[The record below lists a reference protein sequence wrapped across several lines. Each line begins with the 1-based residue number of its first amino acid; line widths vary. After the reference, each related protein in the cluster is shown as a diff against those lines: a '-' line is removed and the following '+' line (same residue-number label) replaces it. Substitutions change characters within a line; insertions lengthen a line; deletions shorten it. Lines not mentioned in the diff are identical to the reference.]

1 MSLRRLGIFLPV
13 LAASSLA
20 LSCSNLCLALEST
33 ALESPSASQT
43 SNETAAQT
51 KINTEKK
58 TDLKP
63 IFLWKCKKD
72 NQTIYLVGT
81 IHVAR
86 PGFYPLPLEM
96 QKALAESK
104 ILFVEADALQI
115 SPEKIIETL
124 KRVGT
129 YPPGASLSEH
139 LSDTTKDA
147 LNQYLEWSG
156 ESLSM
161 YQPYKP
167 WVVSQILT
175 SAALRRAGYK
185 SELGIDRHLL
195 AIAHDSSKKIIPLE
209 SVDSQLNLMG
219 GFNKETQDKQ
229 LLGSI
234 LSLRDAKTQLEKI
247 ESSWKNGD
255 ADGLAACCVDST
267 EKDKAKDK
275 DLEAARVAILDKRNQ
290 SMLSDVKKNL
300 PENSTVMIAVG
311 AAHLVGEQG
320 LLAKLKGEN
329 FSIEQLTTAQ
339 KKATSSINFGGNNLK
354 SLYFPEGL
362 FRIML
367 PAEPEVK
374 YETVNGIRMVDYAYS
389 NLGGV
394 MAVSYIVL
402 PSAIQSAERQQQF
415 MQLVA
420 SAILK
425 NMKGSNSTCLPIA
438 NASST
443 NNAAMQL
450 SCKLPSKNGM
460 TNQATYFRSRM
471 IASGRRLYL
480 VGGQGSADFFK
491 SKLFSQFEN
500 SLEIIPE
507 SGYAAAPASRNSN
520 IGQNG
525 FSSNN
530 LSQRSSAHNRS
541 SSSLKPNS
549 ITNSTWPGLSNSSTK
564 FDFEAARKE
573 QQRKSD
579 ELRHRLHSDFN
590 QVRQQLQNNR

>member
-1 MSLRRLGIFLPV
+1 MNLRREGIFLPV
-13 LAASSLA
+13 LLASSIA
-20 LSCSNLCLALEST
+20 LSCNNLGLALESST
-33 ALESPSASQT
+33 LESASASQPT
-43 SNETAAQT
+43 
-51 KINTEKK
+51 TEKK
-58 TDLKP
+58 SDLKP
-63 IFLWKCKKD
+63 IFLWKCKKG

-115 SPEKIIETL
+115 SPEKITETL
-124 KRVGT
+124 KRVGI

-195 AIAHDSSKKIIPLE
+195 ASAHDSGKKIIPLE
-209 SVDSQLNLMG
+209 SVDSQLNLMA
-219 GFNKETQDKQ
+219 GFNQETQDKQ

-234 LSLRDAKTQLEKI
+234 LALREAKTQLEKI
-247 ESSWKNGD
+247 ENSWKNGD
-255 ADGLAACCVDST
+255 ADALAACCIDVTS
-267 EKDKAKDK
+267 KDQDKDK

-290 SMLSDVKKNL
+290 SMLTDVKKNL
-300 PENSTVMIAVG
+300 PESSIAMVAVG

-339 KKATSSINFGGNNLK
+339 KKTTSSINFGGNNLK

-394 MAVSYIVL
+394 LAVSYIVL

-425 NMKGSNSTCLPIA
+425 NMKGTNSTCLPVA

-443 NNAAMQL
+443 HNAAMQL

-491 SKLFSQFEN
+491 LFSQFEN

-520 IGQNG
+520 FGQSN
-525 FSSNN
+525 FSPKSFA
-530 LSQRSSAHNRS
+530 QDRS
-541 SSSLKPNS
+541 SSSLRPSS
-549 ITNSTWPGLSNSSTK
+549 ITNSTWPGLSNSGTK
-564 FDFEAARKE
+564 FDFEAARK
-573 QQRKSD
+573 QQMQKSD
-579 ELRHRLHSDFN
+579 ELRRKVQGDFDR
-590 QVRQQLQNNR
+590 VRQQLQNSR

>member
-1 MSLRRLGIFLPV
+1 MNLRREGIFLRV
-13 LAASSLA
+13 LLASSIA
-20 LSCSNLCLALEST
+20 LSCNNLGLALESST
-33 ALESPSASQT
+33 LESASASQAT
-43 SNETAAQT
+43 
-51 KINTEKK
+51 TEQK

-63 IFLWKCKKD
+63 IFLWKCKKG

-104 ILFVEADALQI
+104 ILFVEADALQVG
-115 SPEKIIETL
+115 PEKITETL
-124 KRVGT
+124 KRVGI
-129 YPPGASLSEH
+129 YPPGDSLSEH

-175 SAALRRAGYK
+175 SAALRKAGYK

-195 AIAHDSSKKIIPLE
+195 ASAHDSGKKIIPLE

-219 GFNKETQDKQ
+219 GFNKDTQDKQ

-234 LSLRDAKTQLEKI
+234 LSLRDVKTQLEKI
-247 ESSWKNGD
+247 ENSWKSGD
-255 ADGLAACCVDST
+255 AEALAACCVDVT
-267 EKDKAKDK
+267 GKDQDKDK

-290 SMLSDVKKNL
+290 SMLNDVKKNL
-300 PENSTVMIAVG
+300 PESSTTMVAVG

-354 SLYFPEGL
+354 PLYFPEGL

-402 PSAIQSAERQQQF
+402 PSAIQSAEKQQQF

-425 NMKGSNSTCLPIA
+425 NMKGTNATCLPIA

-443 NNAAMQL
+443 QNAVMQL

-491 SKLFSQFEN
+491 SKLFSQFES

-525 FSSNN
+525 FSSSNF
-530 LSQRSSAHNRS
+530 SQRSSAQNRS

-549 ITNSTWPGLSNSSTK
+549 ITNSTWPGLSNSGTK

-579 ELRHRLHSDFN
+579 ELRSKVRGDFER
-590 QVRQQLQNNR
+590 VRQQLQNNR

>member
-1 MSLRRLGIFLPV
+1 MNLRREGIFLPV
-13 LAASSLA
+13 LLASSIA
-20 LSCSNLCLALEST
+20 LSCNNLGLALESST
-33 ALESPSASQT
+33 LESASASQPT
-43 SNETAAQT
+43 
-51 KINTEKK
+51 TEKK
-58 TDLKP
+58 SDLKP
-63 IFLWKCKKD
+63 IFLWKCKKG

-104 ILFVEADALQI
+104 ILFVEADALEI
-115 SPEKIIETL
+115 SPEKITETL
-124 KRVGT
+124 KRVGI

-195 AIAHDSSKKIIPLE
+195 ASAHDSGKKIIPLE
-209 SVDSQLNLMG
+209 SVDSQLNLMA

-234 LSLRDAKTQLEKI
+234 LALSEAKTQLEKI
-247 ESSWKNGD
+247 ENSWKNGD
-255 ADGLAACCVDST
+255 ADALAACCIDVTS
-267 EKDKAKDK
+267 KDQDKDK

-290 SMLSDVKKNL
+290 SMLTDVKKNL
-300 PENSTVMIAVG
+300 PESSIAMVAVG

-339 KKATSSINFGGNNLK
+339 KKTTSSINFGGNNLK

-394 MAVSYIVL
+394 LAVSYIVL

-425 NMKGSNSTCLPIA
+425 NMKGTNSTCLPVA

-443 NNAAMQL
+443 HNAAMQL

-520 IGQNG
+520 FGQSN
-525 FSSNN
+525 FSPKSFA
-530 LSQRSSAHNRS
+530 QNRS

-549 ITNSTWPGLSNSSTK
+549 ITNSTWPGLSNSGTK
-564 FDFEAARKE
+564 FDFEASRKE

-579 ELRHRLHSDFN
+579 ELRSKVRGDFER
-590 QVRQQLQNNR
+590 VRQQLQNNR

>member
-1 MSLRRLGIFLPV
+1 MNLRREGIFLPV
-13 LAASSLA
+13 LLASSIA
-20 LSCSNLCLALEST
+20 LNCNNLGLALESST
-33 ALESPSASQT
+33 LESAST
-43 SNETAAQT
+43 SQPT
-51 KINTEKK
+51 TEKK
-58 TDLKP
+58 SDLKP
-63 IFLWKCKKD
+63 IFLWKCKKG

-104 ILFVEADALQI
+104 ILFVEADALQV
-115 SPEKIIETL
+115 SPEKVTETL
-124 KRVGT
+124 KRVGI
-129 YPPGASLSEH
+129 YPPGTSLSED

-195 AIAHDSSKKIIPLE
+195 ASAHDSGKKIIPLE

-234 LSLRDAKTQLEKI
+234 LSLRDVKTQLEKI
-247 ESSWKNGD
+247 ENSWKSGD
-255 ADGLAACCVDST
+255 AEALAACCVDATS
-267 EKDKAKDK
+267 KDQDKDK

-290 SMLSDVKKNL
+290 SMLNDVKKNL
-300 PENSTVMIAVG
+300 PESSTAMVAVG

-329 FSIEQLTTAQ
+329 FSIEQLTTTQ
-339 KKATSSINFGGNNLK
+339 KKAASSINFGGSNLK

-374 YETVNGIRMVDYAYS
+374 YETVNGIRMVDYGYS

-394 MAVSYIVL
+394 MTVSYIVL
-402 PSAIQSAERQQQF
+402 PSAIQSAEKQQQF

-425 NMKGSNSTCLPIA
+425 SMKGTNATCLPIA

-443 NNAAMQL
+443 HNAAMQL

-460 TNQATYFRSRM
+460 TDQATYFRSRM

-507 SGYAAAPASRNSN
+507 SGYAAAPASQNRNF
-520 IGQNG
+520 GQG
-525 FSSNN
+525 ISQKSST
-530 LSQRSSAHNRS
+530 QNRS
-541 SSSLKPNS
+541 SYSLRPSS
-549 ITNSTWPGLSNSSTK
+549 ITNSTWPGLSNSGSK
-564 FDFEAARKE
+564 FDFEAARKA
-573 QQRKSD
+573 QQQKSD
-579 ELRHRLHSDFN
+579 ELRRRLHSDFS

>member
-1 MSLRRLGIFLPV
+1 MNLRREGIFLPV
-13 LAASSLA
+13 LLASSIA
-20 LSCSNLCLALEST
+20 LSCNNLGLALESST
-33 ALESPSASQT
+33 LESASASQPT
-43 SNETAAQT
+43 
-51 KINTEKK
+51 TEKK
-58 TDLKP
+58 SDLKP
-63 IFLWKCKKD
+63 IFLWKCKKG

-115 SPEKIIETL
+115 SPEKITETL
-124 KRVGT
+124 KRVGI

-195 AIAHDSSKKIIPLE
+195 ASAHDSGKKIIPLE
-209 SVDSQLNLMG
+209 SVDSQLNLMA
-219 GFNKETQDKQ
+219 GFNQETQDKQ

-234 LSLRDAKTQLEKI
+234 LALREAKTQLEKI
-247 ESSWKNGD
+247 ENSWKNGD
-255 ADGLAACCVDST
+255 ADALAACCIDVTS
-267 EKDKAKDK
+267 KDQDKDK

-290 SMLSDVKKNL
+290 SMLTDVKKNL
-300 PENSTVMIAVG
+300 PESSIAMVAVG

-339 KKATSSINFGGNNLK
+339 KKTTSSINFGGNNLK

-394 MAVSYIVL
+394 LAVSYIVL
-402 PSAIQSAERQQQF
+402 PSAIQSVERQQQF

-425 NMKGSNSTCLPIA
+425 NMKGTNSTCLPVA

-443 NNAAMQL
+443 HNAAMQL

-460 TNQATYFRSRM
+460 TNQATYYRSRM

-491 SKLFSQFEN
+491 SKLFSQFES

-525 FSSNN
+525 FSSSNF
-530 LSQRSSAHNRS
+530 SPKSFAQDRS
-541 SSSLKPNS
+541 SSSLRPS
-549 ITNSTWPGLSNSSTK
+549 TITNSTWPGLSNSGTK
-564 FDFEAARKE
+564 FDFEAARK
-573 QQRKSD
+573 QQMQKSD
-579 ELRHRLHSDFN
+579 ELRRKVQGDFDR
-590 QVRQQLQNNR
+590 VRQQLQNSR

>member
-1 MSLRRLGIFLPV
+1 MNLRREGIFLRV
-13 LAASSLA
+13 LLASSIA
-20 LSCSNLCLALEST
+20 LSCNNLGLALESST
-33 ALESPSASQT
+33 LESASASQAT
-43 SNETAAQT
+43 
-51 KINTEKK
+51 TEKK

-63 IFLWKCKKD
+63 IFLWKCKKG

-104 ILFVEADALQI
+104 ILFVEADALQVG
-115 SPEKIIETL
+115 PEKITETL
-124 KRVGT
+124 KRVGI
-129 YPPGASLSEH
+129 YPPGDSLSEH

-175 SAALRRAGYK
+175 SAALRKAGYK

-195 AIAHDSSKKIIPLE
+195 ASAHDSGKKIIPLE

-219 GFNKETQDKQ
+219 GFNKDTQDKQ

-234 LSLRDAKTQLEKI
+234 LSLRDVKTQLEKI
-247 ESSWKNGD
+247 ENSWKSGD
-255 ADGLAACCVDST
+255 AEALAACCVDVT
-267 EKDKAKDK
+267 GKDQDKDK

-290 SMLSDVKKNL
+290 SMLNDVKKNL
-300 PENSTVMIAVG
+300 PESSTTMVAVG

-354 SLYFPEGL
+354 PLYFPEGL

-402 PSAIQSAERQQQF
+402 PSAIQSAEKQQQF

-425 NMKGSNSTCLPIA
+425 NMKGTNATCLPIA

-443 NNAAMQL
+443 QNAVMQL

-491 SKLFSQFEN
+491 SKLFSQFES

-525 FSSNN
+525 FSSSNF
-530 LSQRSSAHNRS
+530 SQRSSAQNRS

-549 ITNSTWPGLSNSSTK
+549 ITNSTWPGLSNSGTK

-579 ELRHRLHSDFN
+579 ELRSKVRGDFER
-590 QVRQQLQNNR
+590 VRQQLQNNR

>member
-1 MSLRRLGIFLPV
+1 MNLRRLGIFLPV

-20 LSCSNLCLALEST
+20 LSSSNLCLALEST
-33 ALESPSASQT
+33 TLEVSSASQA
-43 SNETAAQT
+43 SKETAAQT
-51 KINTEKK
+51 NITTEKK
-58 TDLKP
+58 SDLKP
-63 IFLWKCKKD
+63 IFLWKCKKN

-115 SPEKIIETL
+115 SSEKITETL
-124 KRVGT
+124 KRVGI

-195 AIAHDSSKKIIPLE
+195 GIAHDSSKKIIPLE

-219 GFNKETQDKQ
+219 GFNQETQDKQ

-234 LSLRDAKTQLEKI
+234 LSLRDVKTQLEKI
-247 ESSWKNGD
+247 ENSWKSGD
-255 ADGLAACCVDST
+255 AEGLAACCIDASD
-267 EKDKAKDK
+267 KDQDKDK

-290 SMLSDVKKNL
+290 SMLNDVKKNL

-320 LLAKLKGEN
+320 LLAKLKREN

-339 KKATSSINFGGNNLK
+339 KKAPSSINFGGNNLK

-389 NLGGV
+389 NLGGI

-402 PSAIQSAERQQQF
+402 PSALQSAERQQQF

-420 SAILK
+420 SAILR
-425 NMKGSNSTCLPIA
+425 NMKGTNSTCLPIA

-443 NNAAMQL
+443 HNAAMQL

-507 SGYAAAPASRNSN
+507 SGYAAAPASRNSSV
-520 IGQNG
+520 GQ
-525 FSSNN
+525 SSVSKSSF
-530 LSQRSSAHNRS
+530 SQRNSTQARNS
-541 SSSLKPNS
+541 SSFKPSS
-549 ITNSTWPGLSNSSTK
+549 INNSTWSSLGNSGTK
-564 FDFEAARKE
+564 FDFEAARRE

-579 ELRHRLHSDFN
+579 ELRHKVRGDFER
-590 QVRQQLQNNR
+590 VRQQLDNNR

>member
-1 MSLRRLGIFLPV
+1 MNLRREGIFLPV
-13 LAASSLA
+13 LLASSIA
-20 LSCSNLCLALEST
+20 LSCNNLGLALESST
-33 ALESPSASQT
+33 LESASASQPT
-43 SNETAAQT
+43 
-51 KINTEKK
+51 TEKK
-58 TDLKP
+58 SDLKP
-63 IFLWKCKKD
+63 IFLWKCKKG

-115 SPEKIIETL
+115 SPEKITETL
-124 KRVGT
+124 KRVGI

-195 AIAHDSSKKIIPLE
+195 ASAHDSGKKIIPLE
-209 SVDSQLNLMG
+209 SVDSQLNLMA
-219 GFNKETQDKQ
+219 GFNQETQDKQ

-234 LSLRDAKTQLEKI
+234 LALREAKTQLEKI
-247 ESSWKNGD
+247 ENSWKNGD
-255 ADGLAACCVDST
+255 ADALAACCIDVTS
-267 EKDKAKDK
+267 KDQDKDK

-290 SMLSDVKKNL
+290 SMLTDVKKNL
-300 PENSTVMIAVG
+300 PESSIAMVAVG
-311 AAHLVGEQG
+311 AAHLVGDQG

-339 KKATSSINFGGNNLK
+339 KKTTSSINFGGNNLK

-394 MAVSYIVL
+394 LAVSYIVL

-425 NMKGSNSTCLPIA
+425 NMKGTNSTCLPVA

-443 NNAAMQL
+443 HNAAMQL

-491 SKLFSQFEN
+491 SKLFSQFES

-525 FSSNN
+525 FSSSNF
-530 LSQRSSAHNRS
+530 SQRSSAQNRS
-541 SSSLKPNS
+541 SSSLKPSS
-549 ITNSTWPGLSNSSTK
+549 ITNSTWPGLSNSGTK
-564 FDFEAARKE
+564 FDFEAARK
-573 QQRKSD
+573 QQMQKSD
-579 ELRHRLHSDFN
+579 ELRRKVQGDFDR
-590 QVRQQLQNNR
+590 VRQQLQNSR

>member
-1 MSLRRLGIFLPV
+1 MNLRREGIFLRV
-13 LAASSLA
+13 LLASSIA
-20 LSCSNLCLALEST
+20 LSCNNLGLALESST
-33 ALESPSASQT
+33 LESAST
-43 SNETAAQT
+43 SQAT
-51 KINTEKK
+51 TEKK
-58 TDLKP
+58 SDLKP
-63 IFLWKCKKD
+63 IFLWKCKKG

-104 ILFVEADALQI
+104 ILFVEADALQV
-115 SPEKIIETL
+115 SPEKITETL
-124 KRVGT
+124 KRVGI
-129 YPPGASLSEH
+129 YPPGDSLSEH

-195 AIAHDSSKKIIPLE
+195 ASAHDSGKKIIPLE

-234 LSLRDAKTQLEKI
+234 LSLRDVKTQLEKI
-247 ESSWKNGD
+247 ENSWKSGD
-255 ADGLAACCVDST
+255 ADALASSCVDVT
-267 EKDKAKDK
+267 GKDQDK

-290 SMLSDVKKNL
+290 SMLNDVKKNL
-300 PENSTVMIAVG
+300 PENSTTMVAVG

-425 NMKGSNSTCLPIA
+425 NMKGTNSTCLPIA

-443 NNAAMQL
+443 HNAAMQL

-507 SGYAAAPASRNSN
+507 SGYAAASASRNSN
-520 IGQNG
+520 FGQKN
-525 FSSNN
+525 FAQDRN
-530 LSQRSSAHNRS
+530 
-541 SSSLKPNS
+541 SSSLRPSS
-549 ITNSTWPGLSNSSTK
+549 ITNSTWPGLSNSGTK
-564 FDFEAARKE
+564 FDFEASRKE

-579 ELRHRLHSDFN
+579 ELRSKVRGDFER
-590 QVRQQLQNNR
+590 VRQQLQNNR

>member
-1 MSLRRLGIFLPV
+1 MNLRREGIFLRV
-13 LAASSLA
+13 LLASSIA
-20 LSCSNLCLALEST
+20 LCCNNLGLALESST
-33 ALESPSASQT
+33 LESASASQAT
-43 SNETAAQT
+43 
-51 KINTEKK
+51 TEKK

-63 IFLWKCKKD
+63 IFLWKCKKG

-104 ILFVEADALQI
+104 ILFVEADALQVG
-115 SPEKIIETL
+115 PEKITETL
-124 KRVGT
+124 KRVGI
-129 YPPGASLSEH
+129 YPPGDSLSEH

-175 SAALRRAGYK
+175 SAALRKAGYK

-195 AIAHDSSKKIIPLE
+195 ASAHDSGKKIIPLE

-219 GFNKETQDKQ
+219 GFNKDTQDKQ

-234 LSLRDAKTQLEKI
+234 LSLRDVKTQLEKI
-247 ESSWKNGD
+247 ENSWKSGD
-255 ADGLAACCVDST
+255 AEALAACCVDVT
-267 EKDKAKDK
+267 GKDQDKDK

-290 SMLSDVKKNL
+290 SMLNDVKKNL
-300 PENSTVMIAVG
+300 PESSTTMVAVG

-354 SLYFPEGL
+354 PLYFPEGL

-402 PSAIQSAERQQQF
+402 PSAIQSAEKQQQF

-425 NMKGSNSTCLPIA
+425 NMKGTNATCLPIA

-443 NNAAMQL
+443 QNAVMQL

-491 SKLFSQFEN
+491 SKLFSQFES

-525 FSSNN
+525 FSSSNF
-530 LSQRSSAHNRS
+530 SQRSSAQNRS

-549 ITNSTWPGLSNSSTK
+549 ITNSTWPGLSNSGTK

-579 ELRHRLHSDFN
+579 ELRSKVRGDFER
-590 QVRQQLQNNR
+590 VRQQLQNNR